1 MQLYTTGVADII
13 NSTIKDVTCGVTRG
27 SIIYISGTGEY
38 NFDNLSIINPK
49 LSDSVTGA
57 AVHLRNVFYVYG
69 VATVT
74 LTNSRITGASGP
86 MMSLIENKGTLTISN
101 TVISNNVIG
110 KTESG
115 INGQYLLY
123 LGVSNFVT
131 ALNMTNCIIENN
143 TFGNADTSALAYIF
157 KNSIVNLTYSSIMN
171 NGFSKNLNIASGIT
185 PTVNLD
191 YNWWGT
197 NTYTGDNVNKW
208 VVMST
213 PETTI
218 NAESGKAIDVSVN
231 FNHYTDASGSIQDL
245 AQSISGINVDFSAVS
260 GTLSK
265 NNVASVDGIATV
277 TYTTTT
283 NDKIT
288 AKSGSQS
295 LTIDVVAK
303 QAAADIWVATTG
315 SDDNDGSQANPVA
328 TIAKAIELAGDGYTI
343 HIADG
348 NYVNDKTLSISKS
361 LTLEGS
367 ANTVIDGNASKIM
380 EVTADATVVLTNLS
394 FTNGNDALVGAI
406 SNEGKLT
413 ISNSNFYSN
422 KATGNSGTII
432 TNKIN

>member
-1 MQLYTTGVADII
+1 
-13 NSTIKDVTCGVTRG
+13 
-27 SIIYISGTGEY
+27 
-38 NFDNLSIINPK
+38 
-49 LSDSVTGA
+49 
-57 AVHLRNVFYVYG
+57 
-69 VATVT
+69 
-74 LTNSRITGASGP
+74 
-86 MMSLIENKGTLTISN
+86 
-101 TVISNNVIG
+101 
-110 KTESG
+110 
-115 INGQYLLY
+115 
-123 LGVSNFVT
+123 
-131 ALNMTNCIIENN
+131 
-143 TFGNADTSALAYIF
+143 
-157 KNSIVNLTYSSIMN
+157 MN

-218 NAESGKAIDVSVN
+218 DAESGKAIDVSVN

-315 SDDNDGSQANPVA
+315 SDDNDGNQASPVA
-328 TIAKAIELAGDGYTI
+328 TIT
-343 HIADG
+343 
-348 NYVNDKTLSISKS
+348 KS
-361 LTLEGS
+361 
-367 ANTVIDGNASKIM
+367 
-380 EVTADATVVLTNLS
+380 
-394 FTNGNDALVGAI
+394 
-406 SNEGKLT
+406 
-413 ISNSNFYSN
+413 Y
-422 KATGNSGTII
+422 
-432 TNKIN
+432 

>member
-1 MQLYTTGVADII
+1 
-13 NSTIKDVTCGVTRG
+13 
-27 SIIYISGTGEY
+27 
-38 NFDNLSIINPK
+38 
-49 LSDSVTGA
+49 
-57 AVHLRNVFYVYG
+57 
-69 VATVT
+69 
-74 LTNSRITGASGP
+74 
-86 MMSLIENKGTLTISN
+86 
-101 TVISNNVIG
+101 
-110 KTESG
+110 
-115 INGQYLLY
+115 
-123 LGVSNFVT
+123 
-131 ALNMTNCIIENN
+131 
-143 TFGNADTSALAYIF
+143 
-157 KNSIVNLTYSSIMN
+157 
-171 NGFSKNLNIASGIT
+171 
-185 PTVNLD
+185 
-191 YNWWGT
+191 
-197 NTYTGDNVNKW
+197 
-208 VVMST
+208 MST

-394 FTNGNDALVGAI
+394 FTNGNAALVGAI

-432 TNKIN
+432 TLSLIHI